1 MKTLSISLLAAAA
14 LGLSAAHAQESARAA
29 QPGDVAA
36 RRAEMQQHHE
46 AMQRQH
52 AADMRTILRL
62 RPDQE
67 GALQAFLAASHPPMG
82 GPGMR
87 HERPEPNAVPKTT
100 PQRLDE
106 MGRRQAEMGQMM
118 ERHRQAVATFYNA
131 LSPDQRAV
139 FDALQRMHGH
149 GGGHGMH
156 RGPGGPGGHMMHGKD
171 GPPPPR

>member
-14 LGLSAAHAQESARAA
+14 VGLSAAHAQEPARAG
-29 QPGDVAA
+29 QPGDFAA
-36 RRAEMQQHHE
+36 RRAEMQQHRE
-46 AMQRQH
+46 AMERQH

-67 GALQAFLAASHPPMG
+67 GALQAFLSASHPPMG

-87 HERPEPNAVPKTT
+87 HERRDPNAAPQTT

-106 MGRRQAEMGQMM
+106 MSRRQADMAQMM

-149 GGGHGMH
+149 GMHGMMHGGHGG
-156 RGPGGPGGHMMHGKD
+156 RMMHGKD
-171 GPPPPR
+171 GPPPPPRD